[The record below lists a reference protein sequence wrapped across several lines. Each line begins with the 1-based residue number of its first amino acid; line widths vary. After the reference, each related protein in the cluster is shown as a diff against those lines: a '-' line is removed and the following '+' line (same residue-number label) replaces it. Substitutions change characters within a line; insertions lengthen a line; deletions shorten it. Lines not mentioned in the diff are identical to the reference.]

1 MNPRPPAVS
10 ESRPIRDTPA
20 NRRQLALITK
30 SPLFRRRQKLIT
42 ILEYLATETMAGREE
57 QLTQKKIAVDA
68 FKITDATDTQAGV
81 TVRTAV
87 TRLRTALQE
96 YYRTH
101 AATDE
106 IQIHLPPRRFYITAE
121 TPASTTPTQQL
132 ENTEQEF
139 SDTPHKKQISQ
150 NDVIGQQGINLI
162 ERLCLEMGLLWHPT
176 GLDAGIDGYIEIRL
190 QTGEVTNCII
200 QVQSKATEQPFE
212 TETPS
217 SLEFRCSSRDLDYWL
232 GGNAPVILV
241 RSRPST
247 NEAYWVSIK
256 DYFSDLSRRKTGKIK
271 FDKTTDRF
279 DVAARAALQR
289 LAMRVDAGP
298 YLATQPKREV
308 IYSNLLRLA
317 PLPDH
322 YYVAATDYR
331 TPAELFARLHEL
343 TRPVHG
349 EWILHARTLSSF
361 HDLSARP
368 WTEVTDPGSL
378 ESHDTEEWAQTDD
391 PVRQRQFVQLLRTC
405 LKEKLYRK
413 GVKFSR
419 EAGYYYFRPSQDRS
433 NIEYAYSSRE
443 HKTSRAVFK
452 GYPKK
457 SDHTQMSYYRHSAF
471 DGRFV
476 RYGGTWFL
484 QITPTYHFT
493 RDGERLSRFAPDL
506 LSGIKRLE
514 NNQAVHGQ
522 VVMWAHILTAR
533 SLFDTGPEFLDFA
546 ALQRFDLG
554 VGLDDDA
561 WLKREETDKLAAFQV
576 TTIEDRQQSFLL

>member
-1 MNPRPPAVS
+1 M
-10 ESRPIRDTPA
+10 
-20 NRRQLALITK
+20 
-30 SPLFRRRQKLIT
+30 
-42 ILEYLATETMAGREE
+42 
-57 QLTQKKIAVDA
+57 
-68 FKITDATDTQAGV
+68 
-81 TVRTAV
+81 
-87 TRLRTALQE
+87 
-96 YYRTH
+96 
-101 AATDE
+101 
-106 IQIHLPPRRFYITAE
+106 
-121 TPASTTPTQQL
+121 
-132 ENTEQEF
+132 
-139 SDTPHKKQISQ
+139 
-150 NDVIGQQGINLI
+150 
-162 ERLCLEMGLLWHPT
+162 
-176 GLDAGIDGYIEIRL
+176 
-190 QTGEVTNCII
+190 
-200 QVQSKATEQPFE
+200 
-212 TETPS
+212 
-217 SLEFRCSSRDLDYWL
+217 
-232 GGNAPVILV
+232 
-241 RSRPST
+241 
-247 NEAYWVSIK
+247 
-256 DYFSDLSRRKTGKIK
+256 
-271 FDKTTDRF
+271 
-279 DVAARAALQR
+279 
-289 LAMRVDAGP
+289 
-298 YLATQPKREV
+298 
-308 IYSNLLRLA
+308 
-317 PLPDH
+317 
-322 YYVAATDYR
+322 
-331 TPAELFARLHEL
+331 
-343 TRPVHG
+343 
-349 EWILHARTLSSF
+349 LSSF

-419 EAGYYYFRPSQDRS
+419 EAGYYYFRASQDRS

-471 DGRFV
+471 EGRFV

-493 RDGERLSRFAPDL
+493 RDGERLSRYAPDL